1 VSGSG
6 TKKGQSFL
14 KEMMGKKKKNAINI
28 ATHRTKYCK
37 SSVVEPKPHGAEL
50 LAGAGTGTFGRS
62 WSRNVEVSAPTP
74 ALSPGQLKY
83 RSK

>member
-1 VSGSG
+1 VLWSRSR
-6 TKKGQSFL
+6 
-14 KEMMGKKKKNAINI
+14 M
-28 ATHRTKYCK
+28 
-37 SSVVEPKPHGAEL
+37 EPEL